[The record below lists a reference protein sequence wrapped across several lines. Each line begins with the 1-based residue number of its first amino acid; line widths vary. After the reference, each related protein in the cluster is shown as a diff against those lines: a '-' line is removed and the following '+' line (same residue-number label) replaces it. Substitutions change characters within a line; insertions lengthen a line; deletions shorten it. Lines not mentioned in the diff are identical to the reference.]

1 MKSLFVLCFLLLSA
15 CGAKS
20 KASIETL
27 PTAKLEVPSSLLDC
41 KESKPI
47 VPKTIT
53 DSTVAVLIIEYEKHS
68 RLCIS
73 DAESVKKLLNAQ

>member
-1 MKSLFVLCFLLLSA
+1 MKSWFVLCFLLLSA

-20 KASIETL
+20 TATIETI

-47 VPKTIT
+47 APKTIS
-53 DSTVAVLIIEYEKHS
+53 DSTVAVLVIEYERHS

-73 DAESVKKLLNAQ
+73 DAESIKKLLNAQ